1 MLTQERS
8 LHIDIPVKMDD
19 VKIVFSVA
27 SLSFEGD
34 LPAALFHMGL
44 IVDDVADWKATSQV
58 VAVFHT
64 NAGHVTLHDD
74 AYNKDRNVAMDCPIV

>member
-64 NAGHVTLHDD
+64 NAGHVTLHDG
-74 AYNKDRNVAMDCPIV
+74 AYNKDRNVSTGNPY